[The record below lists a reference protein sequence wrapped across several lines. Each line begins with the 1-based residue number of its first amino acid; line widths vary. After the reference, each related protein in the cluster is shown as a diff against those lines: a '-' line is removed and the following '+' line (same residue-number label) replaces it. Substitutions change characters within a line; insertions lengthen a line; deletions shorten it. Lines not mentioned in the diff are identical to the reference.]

1 MSTNKTYDYILAGG
15 GLSGQM
21 MALELQK
28 VIREDERVLI
38 IDKSDKTEND
48 RTWSYWSTDR
58 SLTDILA
65 KKVWNQIKV
74 SGKDFNKQMSIE
86 PYHYATIRGIDFYN
100 FTKKELENDK
110 RFDCITEV
118 IDEIEEADG
127 LVKTT
132 DGNTYQGNLIFKSYF
147 EADKFEIPKEDYS
160 VLYQQFKGW
169 FVKTTDPVFD
179 SETVTF
185 MDFST
190 LENTHETRFFYIL
203 PFSETEALVEYTAF
217 TANRMEE
224 QVYDDHLEWYFKEKL
239 KVSDFKIEE
248 KEFDFIPMTDYPF
261 PQKINGRVITI
272 GTTAAF
278 VKASTGYC
286 FSRTQEKIKGI
297 IRALNTKGKIEE
309 SDIISPFHFRL
320 FDSAMLEVTSKGIV
334 PGERFFISL
343 FKKMTPEFLFR
354 FLDEKAS
361 LREIIKTMLSVPG
374 KGKLIIAT
382 IQKLMIGNKL

>member
-28 VIREDERVLI
+28 VIREDERVLM

-58 SLTDILA
+58 NLTDVLA
-65 KKVWNQIKV
+65 RKVWNQIKV
-74 SGKDFNKQMSIE
+74 SGKDFSKEMSID

-110 RFDCITEV
+110 RFDCITAVVEE
-118 IDEIEEADG
+118 IDETNG
-127 LVKTT
+127 VVKTT
-132 DGNTYQGNLIFKSYF
+132 DGKSYQGNLIFKSYF
-147 EADKFEIPKEDYS
+147 ESDKLEIPKEDYS

-169 FVKTTDPVFD
+169 FVKTEEPVFD
-179 SETVTF
+179 PDTVTF

-190 LENTHETRFFYIL
+190 LEDTHETRFFYIL

-224 QVYDDHLEWYFKEKL
+224 QVYDDHLNWYFKEKL
-239 KVSDFKIEE
+239 KVSNFEIEE

-278 VKASTGYC
+278 IKGSTGYC
-286 FSRTQEKIKGI
+286 FSRTQEKIKGMV
-297 IRALNTKGKIEE
+297 RALSTKGKIEE
-309 SDIISPFHFRL
+309 SDIVSPFHFRL
-320 FDSAMLEVTSKGIV
+320 FDSAMLEVTGKGIV

-343 FKKMTPEFLFR
+343 FKKMAPEFLFR

-361 LREIIKTMLSVPG
+361 MREIIRTMFAVPG
-374 KGKLIIAT
+374 KGKLVIAT
-382 IQKLMIGNKL
+382 IQKLMIGNKI

>member
-1 MSTNKTYDYILAGG
+1 MSRNKTYDYILAGG

-28 VIREDERVLI
+28 IIREDQQVLI

-58 SLTDILA
+58 TLTDILA
-65 KKVWNQIKV
+65 RKVWNQIRV
-74 SGKDFNKQMSIE
+74 SGKNFNEKMSIK

-110 RFDCITEV
+110 RFDYITAHIDS
-118 IDEIEEADG
+118 IDEVEGI
-127 LVKTT
+127 VKTT
-132 DGNTYQGNLIFKSYF
+132 DGNFYQGDLIFKSYF
-147 EADKFEIPKEDYS
+147 EADQLEIPKEDYS

-169 FVKTTDPVFD
+169 FVKTAKPAFDTD
-179 SETVTF
+179 TVTF

-217 TANRMEE
+217 TANMMEE
-224 QVYDDHLEWYFKEKL
+224 QVYDDHLDWYFKEKL

-261 PQKINGRVITI
+261 PQKINGKVVTI

-286 FSRTQEKIKGI
+286 FSRTQEKIKGLI
-297 IRALNTKGKIEE
+297 QALQAKGKIEE
-309 SDIISPFHFRL
+309 SDIVSPFHFRL
-320 FDSAMLEVTSKGIV
+320 FDSAMLEVTGKGIV

-343 FKKMTPEFLFR
+343 FKKMAPEFLFR

-361 LREIIKTMLSVPG
+361 LREIIKTMLSTPD
-374 KGKLIIAT
+374 KGKLVIT
-382 IQKLMIGNKL
+382 TLRKLMIWNKI

>member
-1 MSTNKTYDYILAGG
+1 MITNNTYDYILAGG

-28 VIREDERVLI
+28 VIGDNERVLM
-38 IDKSDKTEND
+38 IDKSDKNEND

-58 SLTDILA
+58 SLTDVLA
-65 KKVWNQIKV
+65 RKVWNKIKV
-74 SGKDFNKQMSIE
+74 SGKGFNEKISIA

-100 FTKKELENDK
+100 FTKKELVNDK
-110 RFDCITEV
+110 RFEWVTAV
-118 IDEIEEADG
+118 VDEIEEDSG
-127 LVKTT
+127 VVKTT
-132 DGNTYQGNLIFKSYF
+132 DGKSYTGKLIFKSYF
-147 EADKFEIPKEDYS
+147 EADKLEIPTKDYS

-169 FVKTTDPVFD
+169 FVKTEKPVFD
-179 SETVTF
+179 TDTVTF

-203 PFSETEALVEYTAF
+203 PFSGTEALVEYTAF

-224 QVYDDHLEWYFKEKL
+224 QIYDDHLNWYFKEKL
-239 KVSDFKIEE
+239 KVSNFEIKE

-261 PQKINGRVITI
+261 PQKINGKVVTI
-272 GTTAAF
+272 GTTAGF

-297 IRALNTKGKIEE
+297 VQALSIKGKIEE
-309 SDIISPFHFRL
+309 SDIVSPFHFRL
-320 FDSAMLEVTSKGIV
+320 LDSAMLEVTGKGIV
-334 PGERFFISL
+334 PGERFFVSL
-343 FKKMTPEFLFR
+343 FKKMPPEFLFR

-361 LREIIKTMLSVPG
+361 IREIIRTMFAVPE
-374 KGKLIIAT
+374 KGKLVIAT
-382 IQKLMIGNKL
+382 IRKLMIGNKL